1 MGKYFDRFPLVDYDG
16 TPVKNILSKVDFTD
30 ETKRDIY
37 SNFDYVVQEG
47 LDRPDV
53 LSYTYYNSSMYDWLI
68 YLSNQIVDPYHDI
81 FRNQEDFYNHITKK
95 YGTLASARNT
105 IMYYRNNWAEDD
117 RVISPTLYESLVT
130 DETKDMK
137 KYWKPKLNNL
147 GTVSGYERVKE
158 DWIVS
163 TNKILEITLTST
175 PDFVSGDIL
184 YQQSTG
190 AYATVVNVDKTN
202 NILTVQHLRE
212 GEFAINEE
220 EGIAGV
226 NLIIQNISD
235 EEASYWKPVSAY
247 DFEEEQNELKRY
259 INMIKSNYLPDVEKL
274 FIEKLR

>member
-1 MGKYFDRFPLVDYDG
+1 MGKYFDRFPLVDYEG

-81 FRNQEDFYNHITKK
+81 FRNQEDFYNHINKK

-105 IMYYRNNWAEDD
+105 IKYYRNNWAEDD
-117 RVISPTLYESLVT
+117 RVISVIAYEELVT
-130 DETKDMK
+130 DETKDLK

-147 GTVSGYERVKE
+147 GTVAGYERVRE

-163 TNKILEITLTST
+163 TNKILEVKLSDT
-175 PDFVSGDIL
+175 PDFVTGDIL
-184 YQQSTG
+184 YQPSTG
-190 AYATVVNVDKTN
+190 AYGTVVNVDKTN
-202 NILTVQHLRE
+202 NIVTVQHIRE
-212 GEFAINEE
+212 GEFEANAE
-220 EGIAGV
+220 EGITSV
-226 NLIIQNISD
+226 NLIVQNISD
-235 EEASYWKPVSAY
+235 EEASYWKYVTAY

-259 INMIKSNYLPDVEKL
+259 INMIKSGYLPDIEKL

>member
-163 TNKILEITLTST
+163 TNKILEITLIST

-202 NILTVQHLRE
+202 NILTVQHVRE

-220 EGIAGV
+220 EGIVGV